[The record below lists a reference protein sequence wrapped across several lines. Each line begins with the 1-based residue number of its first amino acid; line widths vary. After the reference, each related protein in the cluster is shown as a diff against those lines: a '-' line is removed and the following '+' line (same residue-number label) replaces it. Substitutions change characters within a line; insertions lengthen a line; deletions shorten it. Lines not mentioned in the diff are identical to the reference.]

1 MQALAVQAEAWVEAL
16 AEETAVHEATVA
28 EEDKDIHN
36 YSLYILMKKGSLQ
49 FLQWAPFLFS

>member
-1 MQALAVQAEAWVEAL
+1 MAVQAEAWVEAL